1 MNQGLKLLVGAGGIY
16 GSFLT
21 YGKLHE
27 QIFKYAA
34 EDGARFTYAFFLQV
48 CIYRGICLCLSL
60 TLTRTLTLTLT
71 LTLIPFFPQVMES
84 LVTIIVASVGLFM
97 AGRQQGL
104 PLQGEC
110 SVSVSIYNIRV
121 PLSGTPTHSPP
132 SPSPQA
138 SCGQACRRC

>member
-60 TLTRTLTLTLT
+60 SLILRRSQTDTRT
-71 LTLIPFFPQVMES
+71 
-84 LVTIIVASVGLFM
+84 
-97 AGRQQGL
+97 
-104 PLQGEC
+104 
-110 SVSVSIYNIRV
+110 
-121 PLSGTPTHSPP
+121 
-132 SPSPQA
+132 
-138 SCGQACRRC
+138 